1 MNRNPFNSSRQ
12 PVVDQERVSTRLKW
26 FNGTKGFGFVSLADT
41 GEDVFLHGSALNG
54 FEPEAMEEGATL
66 ICDIGPGQKGP
77 QVVRVHEVD
86 LSTAEPA
93 PRRQDRGRPPMRDRD
108 DRRGG
113 GGFGGGGG
121 YGGGGG
127 GQTATTS
134 GQVKFFN
141 AQKGFGFVSRDD
153 GGPDAFLHVSVL
165 QRARLGTPVDGQPV
179 QVTVREGDRGWQV
192 ERIDFL

>member
-1 MNRNPFNSSRQ
+1 MNRNSFSSSRQ
-12 PVVDQERVSTRLKW
+12 PAVDQERVTTRLKW
-26 FNGTKGFGFVSLADT
+26 YNGTKGFGFVSLEET
-41 GEDVFLHGSALNG
+41 GQDVFLHGSALNG

-77 QVVRVHEVD
+77 QVVMVHEVD
-86 LSTAEPA
+86 LSTAQPS
-93 PRRQDRGRPPMRDRD
+93 RRGGGGGGAGRPMMRDRDDRRD

-113 GGFGGGGG
+113 GGGGA
-121 YGGGGG
+121 G
-127 GQTATTS
+127 GQVSTTT

-165 QRARLGTPVDGQPV
+165 QRARLGTPADGQPV

-192 ERIDFL
+192 ERIDFV